1 MKKTILAQKIEAAG
15 KVLAGH
21 PVRINA
27 SADESS
33 AEIMIYDVIGY
44 DWWTG
49 GGVTAKAIIASL
61 NELRGAD
68 LLVRINSMGGDV
80 VDGTAIYNAFKLH
93 DGHVKMRIEGWACSM
108 ATVIACAGDEVEAFN
123 NTMYMVH
130 RSATCVCGN
139 VKALRDTITLL
150 EKIDGQMIATYQAKT
165 GKTTE
170 EITALVDGD
179 VDGTWLTAKEAADLG
194 FIDTVI
200 ADAGKAT
207 ALLDKEGAKA
217 LGKDEGAQL
226 LPTAMFPTDIPIAA
240 SVRQAV
246 AKMLP
251 PNIAATLG
259 NNPAMGVVRMDGQFV
274 AIGQDGVNATI
285 EQTEDKQQ
293 DDSNGQGTTEDS
305 NTGGDLGAGDNEGA
319 DGGGDQSGADTGAD
333 DGGADGSSEPETV
346 PPKDKGAEGEQVD
359 PVKAERARAAAI
371 TAACA
376 AAGLPKMAQTFIDQ
390 GLTVEAASE
399 QILAFKACSE
409 GEVQTSHDA
418 GLGEESK
425 KIADGW
431 VHAYARAQR

>member
-21 PVRINA
+21 PVRVYA
-27 SADESS
+27 SADETR
-33 AEIMIYDVIGY
+33 AEIMIFDVIGE

-49 GGVTAKAIIASL
+49 GGVTAKAIAASL
-61 NELRGAD
+61 AELRGAD
-68 LLVRINSMGGDV
+68 LLVRINSLGGDV
-80 VDGTAIYNAFKLH
+80 VDGTAIVNSFKLH
-93 DGHVKMRIEGWACSM
+93 DGDVLMRIEGWACSM
-108 ATVIACAGDEVEAFN
+108 ATAIACAGDRVEAFS

-130 RSATCVCGN
+130 RSSTIAWGN
-139 VKALRDTITLL
+139 VKVLRDTADLL
-150 EKIDGQMIATYQAKT
+150 EKIDGQMIAQYQAKT
-165 GKTTE
+165 GQSE
-170 EITALVDGD
+170 EAIIALVDGA
-179 VDGTWLTAKEAADLG
+179 VDGTWLTAAEAKEHG
-194 FIDTVI
+194 FIDEVI
-200 ADAGKAT
+200 DEPAKVT
-207 ALLDKEGAKA
+207 ALLDKAGAKA
-217 LGKDEGAQL
+217 LAKDEGAQL
-226 LPTAMFPTDIPIAA
+226 LPTALIPSGPMAA
-240 SVRQAV
+240 SLRTIM
-246 AKMLP
+246 AKGLP

-259 NNPAMGVVRMDGQFV
+259 NNPAMGVVRMDGKFV
-274 AIGQDGVNATI
+274 AIGQDGVSATI
-285 EQTEDKQQ
+285 EQTEDTQQ
-293 DDSNGQGTTEDS
+293 YDSNGQGTTEDS

-431 VHAYARAQR
+431 VNAYARAQR